1 MIMAPATNEDGF
13 QVDIYELGCDAM
25 SEPEPFAS
33 SILHYSLS
41 PFSVKRSTHVRKRV
55 TERLDALLDAQ
66 IDNALGISYMVTRD
80 RNTGKFIRVG
90 PAMASRA
97 NEETI
102 QVWQKDPSVSAF
114 TDLMNRAIDKPVE
127 QPTQLEHAGKDSGPL
142 EIIVRT
148 PWREK
153 GDKG

>member
-55 TERLDALLDAQ
+55 TERLNALLDAQ

-80 RNTGKFIRVG
+80 RNTGKFI
-90 PAMASRA
+90 
-97 NEETI
+97 
-102 QVWQKDPSVSAF
+102 
-114 TDLMNRAIDKPVE
+114 
-127 QPTQLEHAGKDSGPL
+127 
-142 EIIVRT
+142 
-148 PWREK
+148 
-153 GDKG
+153 